1 MSAKTI
7 TAQDYKK
14 LRLTVEKLASEVAAL
29 RATMKREKLIQHA
42 TNKAIAAEK
51 RSDVNTL
58 YKPKMTLRAMEK
70 WRKQTREGMKR
81 YGVMAVDFAA
91 SINVRPGSFLAYLY
105 GGKYHPVPVEI
116 GKRTREMFAIL
127 ASKTKKASK
136 K

>member
-7 TAQDYKK
+7 TAPDYKK
-14 LRLTVEKLASEVAAL
+14 LRLTVEKLESEVAAL
-29 RATMKREKLIQHA
+29 RAAMKREKLIQHV

-51 RSDVNTL
+51 RSDVNAL
-58 YKPKMTLRAMEK
+58 YKPKMTLSAMEK

-91 SINVRPGSFLAYLY
+91 SINVRQGSFLAYLY

-127 ASKTKKASK
+127 AEKTKKASK